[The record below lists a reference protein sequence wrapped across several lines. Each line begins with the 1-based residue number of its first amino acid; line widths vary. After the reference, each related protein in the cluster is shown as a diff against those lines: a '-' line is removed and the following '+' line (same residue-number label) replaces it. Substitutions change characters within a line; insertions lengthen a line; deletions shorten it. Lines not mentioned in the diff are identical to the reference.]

1 MVALSTGQGDA
12 KVREK
17 RWDSFIPNIWMM
29 QFSVI
34 YMLKE
39 MDKDCVCTN
48 WLEDQRFVEESKQ
61 MIMGVGKES

>member
-1 MVALSTGQGDA
+1 
-12 KVREK
+12 
-17 RWDSFIPNIWMM
+17 MM